1 VVSHDTV
8 VGIAEESVTVSKR
21 TNEIGRVQVAVTTE
35 VIEQLVRETLL
46 TRHAEIERVSINME
60 ISAAPQIRQEGE
72 FLIVPVVEEV
82 LVVQKRLVLKEE
94 IRLRIVESQEA
105 VELPVQRRA
114 QKVKVERLPPAAEPP
129 SDVPS
134 TPVTGKTPT

>member
-1 VVSHDTV
+1 MVSHDTV